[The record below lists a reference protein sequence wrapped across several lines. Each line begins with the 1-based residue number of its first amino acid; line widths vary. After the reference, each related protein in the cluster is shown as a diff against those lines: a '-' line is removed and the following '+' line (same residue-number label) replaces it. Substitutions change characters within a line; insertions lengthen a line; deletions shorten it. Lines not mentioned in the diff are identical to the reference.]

1 MLDQLHRMD
10 DHAHLVEFY
19 ETDEFLA
26 DSVRDYLLPALR
38 QGDAG
43 IVVATPDHE
52 RLFCSGL
59 ADAGIDVEAAKA
71 TGQLVMLDAAETLAR
86 FMVDGEPD
94 GTRFRT
100 VIGGLIAGA
109 AAGPRGVRVYGEMV
123 ALLWANGEVAAA
135 ITLED
140 LWNDL
145 SQTHPFSLF
154 CAYPLRAFDRDSSTA
169 GFRRVCQQHSKVIP
183 SERFSKVAD
192 PGEQMRAVAALQ
204 QEAGAGAAER
214 AALQAKQR
222 ELEAALAQLTE
233 LDRLRNQF
241 VAMVVHDIRTPTSI
255 ISGFLEL
262 LRANWSRLD
271 ERQIGEFLERGITST
286 RQIER
291 LVEDMLTVSRLQSG
305 EFSFEIGPLDLR
317 ETVYRAVAAVR
328 AALPSGRFEVSV
340 PPDLPTA
347 WGDGERQVQV
357 LNNLLT
363 NAVKYSGDDTTV
375 TVTVR
380 LADGDLIVS
389 VADHGPGLTDD
400 EIGRLFRPFSRL
412 ENRSRPAVNGTGLG
426 LYIARALVEGQGGR
440 IWVDSTPGAGST
452 FSYTVP
458 VAR

>member
-1 MLDQLHRMD
+1 MLDQLQRMD
-10 DHAHLVEFY
+10 GHAHLVEFY
-19 ETDEFLA
+19 ETDDFLA

-38 QGDAG
+38 EGDAA

-52 RLFCSGL
+52 RLFCAQL
-59 ADAGIDVEAAKA
+59 AAAGIGVDVARAERR
-71 TGQLVMLDAAETLAR
+71 LVVLDAAESLER
-86 FMVDGEPD
+86 FMVDGMPD
-94 GTRFRT
+94 ETRFRA
-100 VIGGLIAGA
+100 VIGGLIAEA

-123 ALLWANGEVAAA
+123 AVLWTRGQVAAA
-135 ITLED
+135 IALED

-154 CAYPLRAFDRDSSTA
+154 CAYPMRVFDRDSSTA
-169 GFRRVCQQHSKVIP
+169 GFRRVCQQHSEVIP

-192 PGEQMRAVAALQ
+192 PGQQRRAVATLQ
-204 QEAGAGAAER
+204 QEAAAGATER
-214 AALQAKQR
+214 AELQAKQQ
-222 ELEAALAQLTE
+222 ELEAALAQLKE
-233 LDRLRNQF
+233 LDRLRNHF

-271 ERQIGEFLERGITST
+271 ERQIADFLERGITST

-291 LVEDMLTVSRLQSG
+291 LVDDMLTVSRLQSG
-305 EFSFEIGPLDLR
+305 EFSYELGPLDLR
-317 ETVYRAVAAVR
+317 ETLFRAVAAVR
-328 AALPSGRFEVSV
+328 AALPAGRFEVSV
-340 PPDLPTA
+340 PPDLPMA

-363 NAVKYSGDDTTV
+363 NAVKYAGDATV

-380 LADGDLIVS
+380 LANDDLVVS
-389 VADHGPGLTDD
+389 VADRGPGLTSDD
-400 EIGRLFRPFSRL
+400 IDKLFRPFSRL
-412 ENRSRPAVNGTGLG
+412 DARSRSEVKGTGLG
-426 LYIARALVEGQGGR
+426 LYIAQALVEGQGGR

-458 VAR
+458 VAP